1 MLEDTQPQIDLHTRM
16 RPKLQRNASAH
27 VFKQRCRTSCCC
39 CIKELRLGWL
49 RSSNRSCRT
58 SALSLRT
65 AAAAS
70 RTHEAG
76 AATTF
81 GAATGSKGTNDGDI
95 WRRRHSR
102 SSRVPDR
109 RSRRAAFIASH
120 ATRTCCA
127 SISSVGRGSKLS
139 YFFPF
144 YLFSR
149 SIASIRPARR
159 CACQQPA
166 P

>member
-1 MLEDTQPQIDLHTRM
+1 M
-16 RPKLQRNASAH
+16 RPKPQRNAQAQE
-27 VFKQRCRTSCCC
+27 FKQRCRTSCCC
-39 CIKELRLGWL
+39 CNKELRLGWL
-49 RSSNRSCRT
+49 RGSKRSSSIFD
-58 SALSLRT
+58 LRED
-65 AAAAS
+65 
-70 RTHEAG
+70 RQHHHKRNVAG
-76 AATTF
+76 AATAF

-120 ATRTCCA
+120 ATRRCCA